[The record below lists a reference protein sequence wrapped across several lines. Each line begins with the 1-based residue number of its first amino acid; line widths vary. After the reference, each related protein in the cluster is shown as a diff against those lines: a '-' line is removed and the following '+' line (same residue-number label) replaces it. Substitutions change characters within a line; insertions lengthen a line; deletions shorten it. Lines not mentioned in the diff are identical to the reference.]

1 MSFQQVKR
9 CLDILK
15 EYPAIEN
22 YIKEFNGRDGFMYT
36 IETDSN
42 KIELQQKM
50 NKLLDDGSH
59 TGASWG
65 CMLRLI
71 QGILNGTLL
80 YEVFLEKL
88 EEEKIHAMM
97 YI

>member
-50 NKLLDDGSH
+50 NKLLDDDMHS
-59 TGASWG
+59 GASWG

-71 QGILNGTLL
+71 QGILNGTIL

-88 EEEKIHAMM
+88 EEEKLHAMK

>member
-1 MSFQQVKR
+1 MSYQQVDR

-15 EYPAIEN
+15 EHPDVTR
-22 YIKEFNGRDGFMYT
+22 YIVEFNGREGFMYT

-50 NKLLDDGSH
+50 NKLLDDDTHS
-59 TGASWG
+59 GASWG

-71 QGILNGTLL
+71 QGILNGTFP
-80 YEVFLEKL
+80 YEKFLEKL
-88 EEEKIHAMM
+88 NEEKLQ
-97 YI
+97 YSYY

>member
-1 MSFQQVKR
+1 
-9 CLDILK
+9 
-15 EYPAIEN
+15 
-22 YIKEFNGRDGFMYT
+22 
-36 IETDSN
+36 
-42 KIELQQKM
+42 M
-50 NKLLDDGSH
+50 NELLDDGSH

-71 QGILNGTLL
+71 QGILTGTLL